1 MNALLKKIYENIL
14 IDEEYS
20 LKLRKQIDDDVGL
33 RFLKYRELLGDD
45 EFETLKSDIFA
56 SCYVAELVGFEMGV
70 RFMKR
75 L

>member
-1 MNALLKKIYENIL
+1 LNALLKKIYENVL

-33 RFLKYRELLGDD
+33 RVLKYRELLDDD